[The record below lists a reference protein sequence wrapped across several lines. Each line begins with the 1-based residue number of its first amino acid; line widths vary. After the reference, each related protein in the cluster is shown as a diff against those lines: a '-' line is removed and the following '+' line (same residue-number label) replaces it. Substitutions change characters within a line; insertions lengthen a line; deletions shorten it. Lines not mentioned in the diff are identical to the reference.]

1 MRESASAGVAPAL
14 KVQVQGECRLVAALK
29 VQVQTSGHALS
40 LSGECAL
47 ALCVLWFSLRYEL
60 MPCVQF
66 GRRSYSI
73 VHI

>member
-29 VQVQTSGHALS
+29 VQVQAFGHALS

-47 ALCVLWFSLRYEL
+47 ALCVLWARAAGG
-60 MPCVQF
+60 VTG
-66 GRRSYSI
+66 GRG
-73 VHI
+73 VTAGDVVL